1 MKAIAFI
8 TLCALFS
15 SLLRAQPADISSSD
29 EDLSRGQNYYIA
41 ACARCHGVNG
51 NGGEG
56 PSLARAILPR
66 APDDDTLISLI
77 ANGIP
82 GSAMAGLWWLSEV
95 EQRQVT
101 AFVRSL
107 APSGPA
113 AQELLVGDPGAGR
126 ELYDRS
132 GCNVCHTINGF
143 GTALGPDLTEVGL
156 RRGAQYLRDAL
167 VEPAAALP
175 RGQTAISP
183 EFADYLMV
191 RVVDAQGNEITGMR
205 MNEDSY
211 TIQLKDIAGR
221 VHSLDKASLRELEKQ
236 FDSSL
241 MAGYRDTFSNA
252 ELDDLVSY
260 LMTLTSRD

>member
-1 MKAIAFI
+1 MKTFALFA
-8 TLCALFS
+8 LCALCITPS
-15 SLLRAQPADISSSD
+15 HAQPADSSASD
-29 EDLSRGQNYYIA
+29 EDLARGQNYYVA

-66 APDDDTLISLI
+66 APDDDALISLI

-82 GSAMAGLWWLSEV
+82 GSAMAPLWWLPEV
-95 EQRQVT
+95 EQRQV
-101 AFVRSL
+101 ASFVRSL

-113 AQELLVGDPGAGR
+113 VQELLGGDPGAGR
-126 ELYDRS
+126 ELYDDS

-156 RRGAQYLRDAL
+156 RRGTQHLRDAL

-175 RGQTAISP
+175 RGQTAISS
-183 EFADYLMV
+183 EFVDYLMV

-221 VHSLDKASLRELEKQ
+221 MHSFDKQSLRVLEKQ

-241 MAGYRDTFSNA
+241 MASYRDSFSSA